1 MQPFAPATGLPWT
14 NPISYLMFPF
24 SRLLSPALLSF
35 LALPA
40 FAQWTQL
47 GSDILGELPGE
58 QSGFVTDLDA
68 AGDRLAVGAPWCGLN
83 GIRSG
88 RVRVYG
94 FDGTDWVQLGADL
107 LGDGEEDEFG
117 STVRMSEDGN
127 TLAIGAP
134 ERLVGPGPD
143 SPPGYVRVFDWDGA
157 DWVQR
162 GADLSAGVLAD
173 GFGAALDL
181 SGTGDLVAIGAPYD
195 ASLASWAGKAYLWH
209 WAGGAWEPVVDPVLA
224 TLSGTS
230 TFSFTGGAIQLNHAG
245 NLLAVGQEGE
255 SRVLMFEELGGVWTA
270 KDTLFGTQSFGNAL
284 SLDATGQTIAIGGE
298 SLALSNG
305 RVNVFQFNGT
315 EYAPHGSP
323 MVGTGDDLFLGWEPH
338 ALALQDDGS
347 ALVAGSLGN
356 VVNGAVQGRVRRFQF
371 QGGDWV
377 QVDEFVGDGNTGQ
390 MGRSVSLNAAG
401 TRLAVGTPYTG
412 GEALDAG
419 IVRVYAQEN
428 TAGTGALAPPSAD
441 ARPHVFPNPARDHLH
456 LRGLDPV
463 LSYAVF
469 SLDGHCVIGQTTA
482 NPHHPAH
489 PIPISSL
496 PAGAYLLRV
505 TTASTSV
512 ALPFVRAEQ

>member
-1 MQPFAPATGLPWT
+1 
-14 NPISYLMFPF
+14 MFPF
-24 SRLLSPALLSF
+24 SRLLSAALLSC

-40 FAQWTQL
+40 LAQWTQL
-47 GSDILGELPGE
+47 GTDILGELPGE

-83 GIRSG
+83 GMRSG

-117 STVRMSEDGN
+117 TTVRLSEDGN

-134 ERLVGPGPD
+134 ERWVGPD

-162 GADLSAGVLAD
+162 GADLSAGVPAD
-173 GFGAALDL
+173 GFGTALDL

-195 ASLASWAGKAYLWH
+195 ASLASWAGRAYLWH
-209 WAGGAWEPVVDPVLA
+209 WAGSAWEPVVDPVLA
-224 TLSGTS
+224 TLVGTVLFSG
-230 TFSFTGGAIQLNHAG
+230 TGGAIALNHAG
-245 NLLAVGQEGE
+245 NLLAVGQEGQ
-255 SRVLMFEELGGVWTA
+255 SRVLMFERLGGVWTA
-270 KDTLFGTQSFGNAL
+270 KDTLIGTQVFGNAL

-298 SLALSNG
+298 SLAVSNG

-315 EYAPHGSP
+315 EYAPKGSP

-338 ALALQDDGS
+338 ALAIQDDGN

-356 VVNGAVQGRVRRFQF
+356 LVDEAVLGRVRQFQF
-371 QGGDWV
+371 LGGDWV
-377 QVDEFVGDGNTGQ
+377 QVDEIAGSGITEQ
-390 MGRSVSLNAAG
+390 LGRSVCLNAAG
-401 TRLAVGTPYTG
+401 TRLAVGTPYTN

-428 TAGTGALAPPSAD
+428 TAGTGALAPPTAD
-441 ARPHVFPNPARDHLH
+441 ARPHVFPNPASDHLY

-469 SLDGHCVIGQTTA
+469 SLDGHCVIGQTVPNHPT
-482 NPHHPAH
+482 HPAHPTH

-505 TTASTSV
+505 TTVSTSV
-512 ALPFVRAEQ
+512 ALPFVRAER